1 MKTDL
6 IIFIYL
12 LSLSNSIVLK
22 AQADGIAIGMN
33 SPNESA
39 ILHIQP
45 PSENKGLLIPR
56 LSSDPASNTIGNIDN
71 PADGL
76 VIYDIHTNGFVYWD
90 ESLPNIPASRPDK
103 WVQVIPQGMI
113 TMWSGTTPPK
123 GWIICDGNNNTPD
136 LRGRFIVSY
145 NPGDVNYNNPGNI
158 SEGGTSEGSRGG
170 DPSFTLSI
178 ANIPLHNHSV
188 NLTTNTTGSHTH
200 SYTDD
205 VVTTPNRE
213 GDPGN
218 RGGQVDGYTNQN
230 KTTGTSGNHSHT
242 LNGNTGNAGFTSP
255 SSIDNRP
262 PYYVLA
268 FIMKL

>member
-1 MKTDL
+1 MKTYQL
-6 IIFIYL
+6 IFIYL
-12 LSLSNSIVLK
+12 LSLIISITLK
-22 AQADGIAIGMN
+22 AQADGVAIGA
-33 SPNESA
+33 SSANESA

-45 PSENKGLLIPR
+45 PSNNKGLLIPR
-56 LSSDPASNTIGNIDN
+56 LSSDPSNNTIENIDN

-76 VIYDIHTNGFVYWD
+76 VVYDTYSKGFVYWD
-90 ESLPNIPASRPDK
+90 ESLPDIPASRPDK
-103 WVQVIPQGMI
+103 WVQVTPQGMI

-123 GWIICDGNNNTPD
+123 GWVICDGNNNTPD

-145 NPGDVNYNNPGNI
+145 SAGDSDYNNPGNI
-158 SEGGTSEGSRGG
+158 SEGGTTEGARGG
-170 DPSFTLSI
+170 DPTVTLGI
-178 ANIPLHNHSV
+178 TNIPSHNHPV

-200 SYTDD
+200 SYVDD

-218 RGGQVDGYTNQN
+218 RGGQVDGYSNQN
-230 KTTGTSGNHSHT
+230 KTTGASGNHSHT
-242 LNGNTGNAGFTSP
+242 LNGNTGNAGSASP
-255 SSIDNRP
+255 SSVDIRP